1 MGESCIYDRNVGT
14 GKGQGVG
21 SWAPRPVVYPSI
33 HPSIHACACKQTNI
47 HVCAPPPPLTR
58 VVVLEEDVEEAEALA
73 DGGHPV
79 VAEEGAHVPDG
90 GGGV

>member
-1 MGESCIYDRNVGT
+1 MHAHVNKQIYT
-14 GKGQGVG
+14 
-21 SWAPRPVVYPSI
+21 
-33 HPSIHACACKQTNI
+33 CA
-47 HVCAPPPPLTR
+47 HPPPPLTR